1 MIEHAEQTPGPV
13 CHWQA
18 GPASI
23 TAEHAQALTRIDAIA
38 DDILRIRVA
47 PAGRLAPSHSWQDE
61 TRTLARGRF
70 SVEAHARILHLATGA
85 MRAALDLDTGT
96 VSLSSTDGVAYAGDL
111 APVRWRQVERHEIPT
126 FAPALAP
133 AVAPAVAP
141 TIGPT
146 ATQQTDTGWTA
157 GPASTGLWLRKALH
171 PQEGLF
177 GCGQR
182 FGALNRRGQRLAHW
196 TTDIHSPGLG
206 VVDGCLYQ
214 AHPVLLSLRPGLA
227 WGLMLGSSGYSHFD
241 LGAEQPDALGL
252 FSLGGELDY
261 YLFAGPTPAAV
272 VEQITRLTGRP
283 ALPPLWAL
291 GYHQSRWGYR
301 SDTEIRAIANGFRS
315 RQIPID
321 AIHLD
326 IDYMD
331 GFRVFSWSP
340 ERFPNPPATIEA
352 LHQQDIHAVTIIDPG
367 VKREAGSGGTNVGDS
382 GVGDSGVG
390 DSGVGDS
397 GVGDPGV
404 GDPGSKGPV
413 SRQPGD
419 RESAA
424 VDSAGGKSRPT
435 EAAVAK
441 GQRLRIDTGYPVY
454 EAGLRGDHF
463 IRQPNGDLFTGYVWP
478 GASLFPDF
486 CRTATRRWWGDL
498 HAGLLDAGVD
508 GIWCDMNEPA
518 IVDRPFEVPG
528 STALSIPL
536 DARQGDDAETCHAE
550 AHNLYGTLMARAT
563 YEGLQRLR
571 PQRRPWV
578 LTRSASI
585 GAQRWAV
592 SWMGDNASS
601 WADLR
606 TSLPQLASMGLS
618 GSPHVGVDI
627 GGFYG
632 ACDGELFARWIE
644 LGAFYPFMRAHAY
657 FGSPPQEPWAFGEAV
672 EAIARTAIERR
683 YQFLPYLYTLAHR
696 AHRSG
701 EPILRPLL
709 YDFPQ
714 ATELHGI
721 EDQLMVG
728 PLLMIAPVCEPGVTE
743 REVQLPPGTW
753 YDFHTGLRANT
764 NADVHADVHA
774 GAANAPNRRCRMPAP
789 PGRMPIL
796 VRGGSCLTLGPTRQ
810 STREPLTELI
820 LDAYPDDGQSG
831 SWTLI
836 EDAGDGWGYCDGEIA
851 ETALGVEHERAGP
864 RLIIGRRQGGWRPPP
879 RQLVLRLHLAQRPAH
894 VLLDGIQHADWWWDQ
909 AGHAAVVSL
918 MDDDLNGLTYGV
930 AGGRSRRRA

>member
-1 MIEHAEQTPGPV
+1 MPDRADPTPGPV
-13 CHWQA
+13 RHWRA
-18 GPASI
+18 VPGSI
-23 TAEHAQALTRIDAIA
+23 IAEHSQALTRIDAVA
-38 DDILRIRVA
+38 NDILRIRVA
-47 PAGRLAPSHSWQDE
+47 PAGQLAPEHSWDPTPSVPEAQ
-61 TRTLARGRF
+61 F
-70 SVEAHARILHLATGA
+70 SAKERAPVLHLATEGL
-85 MRAALDLDTGT
+85 RVTLDLESGA
-96 VSLSSTDGVAYAGDL
+96 VSLSNPEGIAYASDL
-111 APVRWRQVERHEIPT
+111 APMRWRQVERHKLPT
-126 FAPALAP
+126 LAPAL
-133 AVAPAVAP
+133 
-141 TIGPT
+141 
-146 ATQQTDTGWTA
+146 TQNTDSAWPS
-157 GPASTGLWLRKALH
+157 GPASTGLWLQKELH

-214 AHPVLLSLRPGLA
+214 SHPVLLALRPGLA
-227 WGLMLGSSGYSHFD
+227 WGLMLGSSGYSYFD
-241 LGAEQPDALGL
+241 LGAERPDALGL

-261 YLFAGPTPAAV
+261 YLFAGPTPAAA

-301 SDTEIRAIANGFRS
+301 SDAEIRAIANAFRS
-315 RQIPID
+315 RRIPID

-331 GFRVFSWSP
+331 DFRVFSWDR
-340 ERFPNPPATIEA
+340 ERFPNPRATVEA
-352 LHQQDIHAVTIIDPG
+352 LHRQDIHAVTIIDPG
-367 VKREAGSGGTNVGDS
+367 VKRELRRCNLDDPAQPTAGDRLETDRPNLSQAEAASETSGGITPPSGNDS
-382 GVGDSGVG
+382 S
-390 DSGVGDS
+390 
-397 GVGDPGV
+397 
-404 GDPGSKGPV
+404 
-413 SRQPGD
+413 
-419 RESAA
+419 
-424 VDSAGGKSRPT
+424 
-435 EAAVAK
+435 
-441 GQRLRIDTGYPVY
+441 YPVY

-463 IRQPNGDLFTGYVWP
+463 IRRPDGDLFTGYVWP

-486 CRTATRRWWGDL
+486 CRTETRRWWGDL
-498 HAGLLDAGVD
+498 HAGLVDVGVD

-528 STALSIPL
+528 ATALPIPL

-550 AHNLYGTLMARAT
+550 AHNLYGTLMARTT

-592 SWMGDNASS
+592 SWMGDNTSS
-601 WADLR
+601 WEDLR

-627 GGFYG
+627 GGFFG

-657 FGSPPQEPWAFGEAV
+657 YGSPPQEPWAFGDEVEAV
-672 EAIARTAIERR
+672 ARIAIERR

-696 AHRSG
+696 AHRTG

-714 ATELHGI
+714 ATELHRI

-728 PLLMIAPVCEPGVTE
+728 PLLMIAPVCEPGISE
-743 REVQLPPGTW
+743 REVLLPPGAW
-753 YDFHTGLRANT
+753 YDFHTGRRMDDGSRAAHAADAGANANANT
-764 NADVHADVHA
+764 AAEAHVRDAVAS
-774 GAANAPNRRCRMPAP
+774 ANAGINASASASADANASIEAKAGGSASAMNRRCLLPAP

-810 STREPLTELI
+810 STREPLTELT
-820 LDAYPDDGQSG
+820 LEVYPDEEQGG

-836 EDAGDGWGYCDGEIA
+836 EDAGDGGGDAHDAQAETTLAMTAGVSAHVMPPRFSRAISHPIA
-851 ETALGVEHERAGP
+851 EP
-864 RLIIGRRQGGWRPPP
+864 FS
-879 RQLVLRLHLAQRPAH
+879 
-894 VLLDGIQHADWWWDQ
+894 DC
-909 AGHAAVVSL
+909 
-918 MDDDLNGLTYGV
+918 
-930 AGGRSRRRA
+930 

>member
-1 MIEHAEQTPGPV
+1 MPDHAELTPGRV

-18 GPASI
+18 GPGSI
-23 TAEHAQALTRIDAIA
+23 IAEHAQALTRIDAIA

-47 PAGRLAPSHSWQDE
+47 PAGRLATSHSWQDAS
-61 TRTLARGRF
+61 RSLVGGRL
-70 SVEAHARILHLATGA
+70 SVEERAHALHLETGA
-85 MRAALDLDTGT
+85 MRARLDLDTGAL
-96 VSLSSTDGVAYAGDL
+96 SLGNADGAVYASDL
-111 APVRWRQVERHEIPT
+111 APVRWRPVERHKIPT
-126 FAPALAP
+126 LAPALAP
-133 AVAPAVAP
+133 AVASTVAP
-141 TIGPT
+141 ATAPSVVSAAASTAAPAATPSVSPATAPT
-146 ATQQTDTGWTA
+146 TSRQANSGWSTGLAT
-157 GPASTGLWLRKALH
+157 TGLWLQKALD

-214 AHPVLLSLRPGLA
+214 SHPVLLALRPGLA

-241 LGAEQPDALGL
+241 LGAERPDALGL

-272 VEQITRLTGRP
+272 IEQITRLSGRP

-301 SDTEIRAIANGFRS
+301 SDAEIRAIANEFRG
-315 RQIPID
+315 RRIPID

-331 GFRVFSWSP
+331 GFRVFSWDRKRFSSP
-340 ERFPNPPATIEA
+340 RATVEA
-352 LHQQDIHAVTIIDPG
+352 LHRQDIQAITIIDPG
-367 VKREAGSGGTNVGDS
+367 VKYEPEIEGANLNHLGNLEAPGFGHPRSERPDGRIGSS
-382 GVGDSGVG
+382 
-390 DSGVGDS
+390 
-397 GVGDPGV
+397 
-404 GDPGSKGPV
+404 
-413 SRQPGD
+413 
-419 RESAA
+419 
-424 VDSAGGKSRPT
+424 
-435 EAAVAK
+435 
-441 GQRLRIDTGYPVY
+441 YPVL
-454 EAGLRGDHF
+454 ETGLRGDHF
-463 IRQPNGDLFTGYVWP
+463 IRRPDGKLFTGYVWP

-486 CRTATRRWWGDL
+486 CRTSTRRWWGDL
-498 HAGLLDAGVD
+498 NAGLLAAGVD

-528 STALSIPL
+528 STALAIPL

-601 WADLR
+601 WEDLR

-657 FGSPPQEPWAFGEAV
+657 YGSPPQEPWAFGDEIEAV
-672 EAIARTAIERR
+672 ARIAIERR

-696 AHRSG
+696 AHRTG

-714 ATELHGI
+714 ATELHEI

-728 PLLMIAPVCEPGVTE
+728 PLLMIAPVCEPGVSE
-743 REVQLPPGTW
+743 REVLLPPGAW
-753 YDFHTGLRANT
+753 YDFHTGRRIDSGTPTARA
-764 NADVHADVHA
+764 ADV
-774 GAANAPNRRCRMPAP
+774 GANANANAMNRRCLLPAP

-796 VRGGSCLTLGPTRQ
+796 VRGGSCLTLGPRRQ
-810 STREPLTELI
+810 STLEPLTELT
-820 LDAYPDDGQSG
+820 LEVYPDEGQSG

-836 EDAGDGWGYCDGEIA
+836 EDAGDGEDDGNDTQA
-851 ETALGVEHERAGP
+851 ETALTVTTEHAGP
-864 RLIIGRRQGGWRPPP
+864 TLMIGPRQGGWQPHP
-879 RQLVLRLHLAQRPAH
+879 RQLVLRLHLAQQPEQ
-894 VLLDGIQHADWWWDQ
+894 VLLDGVPQDDWRWDQ
-909 AGHAAVVSL
+909 ADHAAVVSL
-918 MDDDLNGLTYGV
+918 DDDGEAHQLS
-930 AGGRSRRRA
+930 AE

>member
-1 MIEHAEQTPGPV
+1 MPNHAELTPGRV

-18 GPASI
+18 GRGFI
-23 TAEHAQALTRIDAIA
+23 IAEHAQALIRIDAVA

-61 TRTLARGRF
+61 SRSLAGGRL
-70 SVEAHARILHLATGA
+70 SIEERAHALHLETGA
-85 MRAALDLDTGT
+85 MRARLDLDTGAL
-96 VSLSSTDGVAYAGDL
+96 SLGNADGAVYASDL
-111 APVRWRQVERHEIPT
+111 APVRWRHVERHEIPT
-126 FAPALAP
+126 LAPALAP
-133 AVAPAVAP
+133 AVASTVAP
-141 TIGPT
+141 VAAPSVASAAASTVAPAATPSVSSAAAPT
-146 ATQQTDTGWTA
+146 TSQQPVSGWPT
-157 GPASTGLWLRKALH
+157 GPATTGLWLQKALD

-196 TTDIHSPGLG
+196 TTDINSPGLG

-214 AHPVLLSLRPGLA
+214 SHPVLLALRPGLA

-241 LGAEQPDALGL
+241 LGAEQSDTLGL

-272 VEQITRLTGRP
+272 VEQLTRLTGRP

-301 SDTEIRAIANGFRS
+301 SDAEIRAIANEFR
-315 RQIPID
+315 RRRIPID

-331 GFRVFSWSP
+331 GFRVFSWDR
-340 ERFPNPPATIEA
+340 ERFPSPRTTVEA

-367 VKREAGSGGTNVGDS
+367 VKRIGSS
-382 GVGDSGVG
+382 
-390 DSGVGDS
+390 
-397 GVGDPGV
+397 DPV
-404 GDPGSKGPV
+404 L
-413 SRQPGD
+413 
-419 RESAA
+419 E
-424 VDSAGGKSRPT
+424 T
-435 EAAVAK
+435 
-441 GQRLRIDTGYPVY
+441 
-454 EAGLRGDHF
+454 GLRGDHF
-463 IRQPNGDLFTGYVWP
+463 VRRPDGEHFTGYVWP
-478 GASLFPDF
+478 GESLFPDF

-528 STALSIPL
+528 ATALAIPL
-536 DARQGDDAETCHAE
+536 DAKQGDDAETCHAE
-550 AHNLYGTLMARAT
+550 AHNRYGTLMARAT

-571 PQRRPWV
+571 PKRRPWV
-578 LTRSASI
+578 LTRSASM

-601 WADLR
+601 WEDLR

-632 ACDGELFARWIE
+632 ACNGELFARWIE

-657 FGSPPQEPWAFGEAV
+657 YGSPPQEPWAFGDAIEAV
-672 EAIARTAIERR
+672 ARTAIERR

-696 AHRSG
+696 THRTG

-728 PLLMIAPVCEPGVTE
+728 PQLMIAPVCEPGVSE
-743 REVQLPPGTW
+743 REVLLPPGAW
-753 YDFHTGLRANT
+753 YDFHTGRRIDDGSHETRVADANARDAVASASI
-764 NADVHADVHA
+764 NASASAGGNASIDVKA
-774 GAANAPNRRCRMPAP
+774 GASASAMNRRCLLPAP

-820 LDAYPDDGQSG
+820 LDAYPDEGQSG

-836 EDAGDGWGYCDGEIA
+836 EDAGDGEDDGNDPQA
-851 ETALGVEHERAGP
+851 ETALTVTTEHAGP
-864 RLIIGRRQGGWRPPP
+864 TLMIGPRQSGWQPHP
-879 RQLVLRLHLAQRPAH
+879 RQLVLRLHLAQQPEQ
-894 VLLDGIQHADWWWDQ
+894 VLLDAVPQVDWRWDQ
-909 AGHAAVVSL
+909 ADHAAVVSL
-918 MDDDLNGLTYGV
+918 DDDGDAHQLSLE
-930 AGGRSRRRA
+930 

>member
-1 MIEHAEQTPGPV
+1 
-13 CHWQA
+13 
-18 GPASI
+18 
-23 TAEHAQALTRIDAIA
+23 
-38 DDILRIRVA
+38 
-47 PAGRLAPSHSWQDE
+47 
-61 TRTLARGRF
+61 
-70 SVEAHARILHLATGA
+70 
-85 MRAALDLDTGT
+85 MRARLDLDTGAL
-96 VSLSSTDGVAYAGDL
+96 SLGNADGAVYASDL
-111 APVRWRQVERHEIPT
+111 APVRWRPVERHEIPT
-126 FAPALAP
+126 LAPALAP
-133 AVAPAVAP
+133 AVASTVAP
-141 TIGPT
+141 VAAPSVASAAASTVASAAASTVAPATTPSVSSAAAPT
-146 ATQQTDTGWTA
+146 TSRQAVRGW
-157 GPASTGLWLRKALH
+157 STGLATSGLWLQKALD

-214 AHPVLLSLRPGLA
+214 SHPVLLALRPGLA

-241 LGAEQPDALGL
+241 LGAERPDALGL
-252 FSLGGELDY
+252 FSLGDELDY
-261 YLFAGPTPAAV
+261 YLFAGSAPAAV
-272 VEQITRLTGRP
+272 VEQLTRLTGRP

-301 SDTEIRAIANGFRS
+301 SDAEIRAIANAFRS
-315 RQIPID
+315 RRIPID

-331 GFRVFSWSP
+331 DFRVFSWDR
-340 ERFPNPPATIEA
+340 ERFPSPRATVEA
-352 LHQQDIHAVTIIDPG
+352 LHRQDIHAVTIIDPG
-367 VKREAGSGGTNVGDS
+367 VKRIGS
-382 GVGDSGVG
+382 
-390 DSGVGDS
+390 
-397 GVGDPGV
+397 
-404 GDPGSKGPV
+404 
-413 SRQPGD
+413 R
-419 RESAA
+419 
-424 VDSAGGKSRPT
+424 
-435 EAAVAK
+435 
-441 GQRLRIDTGYPVY
+441 YPVL
-454 EAGLRGDHF
+454 ETGLGGDHF
-463 IRQPNGDLFTGYVWP
+463 IRRPDGKLFTGYVWP

-486 CRTATRRWWGDL
+486 CRTSTRRWWGDL

-528 STALSIPL
+528 ATALAIPL
-536 DARQGDDAETCHAE
+536 DAKQGDDAETCHAE

-601 WADLR
+601 WEDLR

-657 FGSPPQEPWAFGEAV
+657 YGSPPQEPWAFGDEV
-672 EAIARTAIERR
+672 EAIARIAIERR

-696 AHRSG
+696 AHRTG

-728 PLLMIAPVCEPGVTE
+728 PQLMIAPVCEPGVSE
-743 REVQLPPGTW
+743 REVFLPPGAW
-753 YDFHTGLRANT
+753 YDFHTGRRIDGGVSAART
-764 NADVHADVHA
+764 ADTGAD
-774 GAANAPNRRCRMPAP
+774 ANANAMHRRCLLPAP

-810 STREPLTELI
+810 STREPLTKLTLEV
-820 LDAYPDDGQSG
+820 YPDEGQSG

-836 EDAGDGWGYCDGEIA
+836 EDAGDGENDGNGNGNGPQA
-851 ETALGVEHERAGP
+851 ETALTVTTEHAEP
-864 RLIIGRRQGGWRPPP
+864 RLIIGPRQGDWQPHP
-879 RQLVLRLHLAQRPAH
+879 RQLVLRLHLAQQPEQ
-894 VLLDGIQHADWWWDQ
+894 VLLDGVPQDDWRWDQ
-909 AGHAAVVSL
+909 ADHAAVVSL
-918 MDDDLNGLTYGV
+918 DDDGEAHQLS
-930 AGGRSRRRA
+930 AE

>member
-1 MIEHAEQTPGPV
+1 MADHTEPTPGPV
-13 CHWQA
+13 RHWQA
-18 GPASI
+18 ERGSI
-23 TAEHAQALTRIDAIA
+23 IAEHAQALTRIDAVA

-47 PAGRLAPSHSWQDE
+47 PAGRLAPKHSWDEAPSLPEVRCAVQAQD
-61 TRTLARGRF
+61 R
-70 SVEAHARILHLATGA
+70 VLHLSTGTL
-85 MRAALDLDTGT
+85 RAALDLDAGT
-96 VSLSSTDGVAYAGDL
+96 LSLSTADGVAYASDL
-111 APVRWRQVERHEIPT
+111 APVRWRQVDRHEIPT
-126 FAPALAP
+126 LAPALGP
-133 AVAPAVAP
+133 AVAPAV
-141 TIGPT
+141 TH
-146 ATQQTDTGWTA
+146 QTDSAWPD
-157 GPASTGLWLRKALH
+157 GPAGMGLWLQKALD

-182 FGALNRRGQRLAHW
+182 IAALNRRGQRLAHW
-196 TTDIHSPGLG
+196 TTDINSPGLG
-206 VVDGCLYQ
+206 LVDGCLYQ
-214 AHPVLLSLRPGLA
+214 SHPVLLALRPGFA
-227 WGLMLGSSGYSHFD
+227 WGLMLGSSWYSHFD
-241 LGAEQPDALGL
+241 LGAEVPNALGL

-272 VEQITRLTGRP
+272 VEQLTRLTGRP

-301 SDTEIRAIANGFRS
+301 SDAEIRAIAKGFRT

-331 GFRVFSWSP
+331 GFRVFSWNR
-340 ERFPNPPATIEA
+340 ERFPNPRATVEA

-367 VKREAGSGGTNVGDS
+367 VKRDPSLGT
-382 GVGDSGVG
+382 
-390 DSGVGDS
+390 
-397 GVGDPGV
+397 
-404 GDPGSKGPV
+404 
-413 SRQPGD
+413 
-419 RESAA
+419 A
-424 VDSAGGKSRPT
+424 
-435 EAAVAK
+435 
-441 GQRLRIDTGYPVY
+441 YPVY
-454 EAGLRGDHF
+454 ATGLRGDHF
-463 IRQPNGDLFTGYVWP
+463 IRRPKGDLFTGYVWP

-486 CRTATRRWWGDL
+486 CRAATRRWWGDL
-498 HAGLLDAGVD
+498 HAGLLEAGVD

-518 IVDRPFEVPG
+518 IVDRPFDTPG
-528 STALSIPL
+528 ATALAIPMY
-536 DARQGDDAETCHAE
+536 ASQGDAAETCHGE

-592 SWMGDNASS
+592 SWMGDNAST
-601 WADLR
+601 WEDLR

-657 FGSPPQEPWAFGEAV
+657 FGSPPQEPWAFGDAV
-672 EAIARTAIERR
+672 EAVARTAIGRR
-683 YQFLPYLYTLAHR
+683 YRFLPYLYTLAHR
-696 AHRSG
+696 AHRTG

-728 PLLMIAPVCEPGVTE
+728 PLLMMAPVCAPGISE
-743 REVQLPPGTW
+743 REVALPPGTW
-753 YDFHTGLRANT
+753 YDFHTGRRIDGAVQPAQAAGT
-764 NADVHADVHA
+764 EA
-774 GAANAPNRRCRMPAP
+774 GAGAEHRHCLLPAP

-810 STREPLTELI
+810 STREPLTELS
-820 LDAYPDDGQSG
+820 LAAYPDDKHGG
-831 SWTLI
+831 AWTLI
-836 EDAGDGWGYCDGEIA
+836 EDAGDGWADANDARA
-851 ETALGVEHERAGP
+851 ETALAMASGHAGR
-864 RLIIGRRQGGWRPPP
+864 RLMIGRRRGGWQPHP
-879 RQLVLRLHLAQRPAH
+879 RQLLVRLHLPQRPEQI
-894 VLLDGIQHADWWWDQ
+894 LLDAVPQADWWWDAAAQ
-909 AGHAAVVSL
+909 AAVVSFA
-918 MDDDLNGLTYGV
+918 DDGEAHELSLQ
-930 AGGRSRRRA
+930 